1 MMCDG
6 QREGLSLVQS
16 LGMEMEASRFRDGAI
31 KATAVCV
38 LIGDSWSQVLTN

>member
-1 MMCDG
+1 MG
-6 QREGLSLVQS
+6 REKDSLWYKA
-16 LGMEMEASRFRDGAI
+16 LEASRFRDGAI